1 MDYKKAHED
10 EEKRLKEGGLTAR
23 MDADELLLYLD
34 KYVMRD
40 ADGEKVSDIINVT
53 LNRPAVFAANVIS
66 ALGSTSEQVIVESED
81 KKLDTTYIEDFQ
93 KSGFRAANDR
103 LTSQG
108 RNYLNPTI
116 DEQICIRGGA
126 SDRCLFRMEGEQLI
140 PDITPWDFRFVTYE
154 KGVKGLEWAAYK
166 VQKSKR
172 QIEAELWAKDREYTI
187 PGKEASV
194 LEIWHTEGSELWV
207 DKKKIF
213 EQEHSYGFTPVVIQ
227 VVTLGSMLASKNSP
241 KHQGESI
248 FFLIRDVIPELN
260 RLASIMQTLNL
271 KAALPPMGWGSK
283 DGRVSPKYQDATGM
297 ATITPTEI
305 GGGAKPVDYGDAKRS
320 AMQAYA
326 MLDKA
331 LQEGSLSSIDLGTLQ
346 FQLSAVALIEI
357 GEGRDQVFTP
367 RLHSKAL
374 LNEALAEMFT
384 EQVIQIGGSV
394 ELGTRGHKRQ
404 FQTSKLQGEYET
416 TYKYF
421 VKSPKIDIARYS
433 VASAAERYLDEA
445 SILKDVL
452 QVEDPD
458 GIMQKRYYDMAA
470 KISPSVLKTRVIR
483 ALYEDGGKDS
493 EFEADLMAAEM
504 GMDLK
509 RIMAGE
515 IPEAPKE
522 RPEPKPILPLLGEG
536 GGRTSARKASELQ
549 RTPLEGEGE
558 E

>member
-1 MDYKKAHED
+1 MDYKKAYD
-10 EEKRLKEGGLTAR
+10 DKKKRLGDLYTR
-23 MDADELLLYLD
+23 MDDDELLLYLD
-34 KYVMRD
+34 KYVMKD
-40 ADGEKVSDIINVT
+40 ANKKKVINIINIT

-93 KSGFRAANDR
+93 RAAFRSANAR
-103 LTSQG
+103 LSLQG
-108 RNYLNPTI
+108 RDNLNPFF
-116 DEQICIRGGA
+116 DEQLCIRGRGA
-126 SDRCLFRMEGEQLI
+126 ARCLFEEVDGELI
-140 PDITPWDFRFVTYE
+140 ADITPWDTRFVTYE
-154 KGVKGLEWAAYK
+154 KGIKGLDWGGYETFRA
-166 VQKSKR
+166 R
-172 QIEAELWAKDREYTI
+172 RDIEAEYPLDKYKFAVVSGESAT
-187 PGKEASV
+187 V
-194 LEIWHTEGSELWV
+194 LDIWHREGNEVWISGR
-207 DKKKIF
+207 KIL
-213 EQEHSYGFTPVVIQ
+213 EQPHSYGFTPVVVQ
-227 VVTLGSMLASKNSP
+227 VVTLGSMLASKDSL

-271 KAALPPMGWGSK
+271 KAVKPPAGWGSK
-283 DGRVSPKYQDATGM
+283 DARTPAPEYEDAMGM
-297 ATITPTEI
+297 ATMTPHEI
-305 GGGAKPVDYGDAKRS
+305 GGGAKPVDYGDAKRA

-331 LQEGSLSSIDLGTLQ
+331 LQEGSLSSIDLGTLN

-367 RLHSKAL
+367 RLASKAL
-374 LNEALAEMFT
+374 LNKALAEMFT
-384 EQVIQIGGSV
+384 EQVLQIGGSV
-394 ELGTRGHKRQ
+394 ELGTKRHKRQ
-404 FQTSKLQGEYET
+404 FQVSKLQGEYET

-433 VASAAERYLDEA
+433 VASAAERYLDQA
-445 SILKDVL
+445 TILRDVL

-483 ALYEDGGKDS
+483 ALYESGGEDA

-515 IPEAPKE
+515 VPKAPEAQPQAE
-522 RPEPKPILPLLGEG
+522 PILPLLGKG
-536 GGRTSARKASELQ
+536 GGRTSARKATELQ
-549 RTPLEGEGE
+549 QTPLEGEGE